1 MFHVRRE
8 QWHALEFPGDVA
20 PFQRFVSPCLRFS
33 VALPLGINGA
43 ACSRWARGWSYPNG
57 LDLGG
62 WGQRGRN
69 EHHDVA
75 ALWVARVTP
84 HPLTNNSSP
93 PPAESAT
100 SSVKLQPSACR
111 GGGLCGSKSSKSNA
125 FSSGFGLSPI
135 PPKPLRGLGDEAGG
149 SPNRRPR
156 SQFKRSKPAGFGV
169 EADSK
174 RRCASLRGGRL
185 RPARLCE
192 SQKLDPARRENWLR
206 FSRLKNRHSPKH
218 CPVSASLRLR
228 YRSATFPSPAAI
240 LAGLAQ
246 SQPAEYAI
254 LGGRATVFTH
264 RSLTARGRV
273 LIRLKLPCAGGG
285 RVTPAGRS
293 DTTYRLT
300 CSAQF
305 LVRACAIHLYSANHR
320 NS

>member
-1 MFHVRRE
+1 MGRRP
-8 QWHALEFPGDVA
+8 ARATLRVA
-20 PFQRFVSPCLRFS
+20 KATPHP
-33 VALPLGINGA
+33 PLDQQQQSA
-43 ACSRWARGWSYPNG
+43 ASGE
-57 LDLGG
+57 
-62 WGQRGRN
+62 RN

-100 SSVKLQPSACR
+100 SSVKLQPAAW
-111 GGGLCGSKSSKSNA
+111 GGGELRGSKSRTSTASIHRPHSAK
-125 FSSGFGLSPI
+125 FVFGRATRIRL
-135 PPKPLRGLGDEAGG
+135 
-149 SPNRRPR
+149 
-156 SQFKRSKPAGFGV
+156 KRSKPAGFGV